1 MNRYTLF
8 LAVAGLLGAIL
19 GPTAAA
25 DPPKQPARTKVAVLL
40 FPGVELLDFAGP
52 GEAFAVASDAD
63 GNDLFEVYT
72 VGLKKE
78 PIKSQGYL
86 TVTPQYD
93 STDAPA
99 PDVLVIPG
107 GNVVPVMDDP
117 KAMAWIAARAQA
129 KCLMFSVCNGAT
141 VLAKAGLLD
150 GLEVTTHHGNREI
163 LTAIAPKVICL
174 KDRRFVDNGQ
184 VVTAAGVS
192 AGIDGALHV
201 IGRLKGAD
209 VARRAATGMEFD
221 YWNGFDPKA
230 DRLTKT
236 KSGAVA
242 QTGRVHEPERRWAVM
257 NLLTTLRDK
266 GVAEAVKAYPS
277 LLEGAK
283 GHDREMIEEAGLTET
298 AEWLLKHSRDPDLG
312 LNALRFV
319 AEVHSKSSAA
329 HAALGRGLIEKKKP
343 AEAKQALAKA
353 VELDPK
359 NEAAKKLF
367 ESIQ

>member
-1 MNRYTLF
+1 MRLLLVIS
-8 LAVAGLLGAIL
+8 LAAVGSGASA
-19 GPTAAA
+19 T
-25 DPPKQPARTKVAVLL
+25 DPPKPPTRTKVAILL

-52 GEAFAVASDAD
+52 GEAFAAASDAD

-72 VGLKKE
+72 VGLKKG
-78 PIKSQGYL
+78 PIKSQGFL

-93 STDAPA
+93 PLDAPA

-117 KAMAWIAARAQA
+117 KAMAWVAERAKA

-192 AGIDGALHV
+192 AGIDGALYV

-209 VARRAATGMEFD
+209 VARRTATGMEFD
-221 YWNGFDPKA
+221 YWSGFDPKA
-230 DRLTKT
+230 DRLSKT
-236 KSGAVA
+236 NSGAVA

-257 NLLTTLRDK
+257 TLLTTIRDK
-266 GVAEAVKAYPS
+266 GVAEAVKTYPT
-277 LLEGAK
+277 LLKGAK

-319 AEVHSKSSAA
+319 AEVHPKSSAA
-329 HAALGRGLIEKKKP
+329 HTALGRGLAEKKKT
-343 AEAKQALAKA
+343 AEAKQALTTAL
-353 VELDPK
+353 ELDPK
-359 NEAAKKLF
+359 NEAAKKLLDAVK
-367 ESIQ
+367 

>member
-1 MNRYTLF
+1 MYRLITVVL
-8 LAVAGLLGAIL
+8 LAAA
-19 GPTAAA
+19 TAPASAA
-25 DPPKQPARTKVAVLL
+25 DPPKKPAKAKVAILL

-52 GEAFAVASDAD
+52 GEAFAAAADAD
-63 GNDLFEVYT
+63 GNHLFEVYT

-78 PIKSQGYL
+78 TIKSQGFL

-93 STDAPA
+93 PADAPA

-107 GNVVPVMDDP
+107 GNVMPVLDDP
-117 KAMAWIAARAQA
+117 GAMAWVAGRAKA
-129 KCLMFSVCNGAT
+129 ECLMFSVCNGAT

-163 LTAIAPKVICL
+163 LAAIAPKTVCL
-174 KDRRFVDNGQ
+174 KDRRFVDNGR

-209 VARRAATGMEFD
+209 VARRTATGMEFD
-221 YWNGFDPKA
+221 YWSGFDPKS

-236 KSGAVA
+236 PSGAVA
-242 QTGRVHEPERRWAVM
+242 QAGRVHEPERRWAVM
-257 NLLTTLRDK
+257 TLLATVRDH
-266 GVAEAVKAYPS
+266 GVAEAVKAYPV
-277 LLEGAK
+277 LLAGAK
-283 GHDREMIEEAGLTET
+283 GHDREMIEEAGLTQT

-312 LNALRFV
+312 LNALKFI
-319 AEVHSKSSAA
+319 AETHPKSSAA

-359 NEAAKKLF
+359 NDAAKKLL
-367 ESIQ
+367 ESIK